1 MEEINIRDF
10 LNYLKKYVLVIVVV
24 SLVLII
30 GVFIYDKL
38 ETGELYTH
46 KRK

>member
-24 SLVLII
+24 AIVLII
-30 GVFIYDKL
+30 GVFYL
-38 ETGELYTH
+38 
-46 KRK
+46 